1 MGSSIPQL
9 APLVK
14 RRITPNARKATSHR
28 VRQGRATVDGMD
40 LRMPEVNGIE
50 GIRRIKAHHPA
61 GDRRF
66 DDLRR

>member
-1 MGSSIPQL
+1 
-9 APLVK
+9 
-14 RRITPNARKATSHR
+14 
-28 VRQGRATVDGMD
+28 MD